1 MEEERIKLL
10 INKYL
15 ANTLTEDERR
25 ELDRV
30 LQRAPAVDT
39 QKNLELTMGLIHRKR
54 ASQKQARRIIGGG
67 LALVMLVIGGYLFWS
82 SSQKDQALVKTDLKM
97 PLAEIRPG
105 GDKAILLLADGRRI
119 PLDSI
124 GNGGAI
130 PDNSGARV
138 LKQEQSSLVYI
149 GSSGGS
155 SGYGMHTLETP
166 RAGQFMVQLPDGTKA
181 WLNNASSLRYATSFT
196 GPTREVELTGEAYF
210 EVAKIPSQPFRVKVE
225 GKVIDVLGTSFTVT
239 AYKETAR
246 INTTLLTGKVRVSDG
261 VTKQLLKPGEAVNI
275 QQGRRWE
282 LQTHVDTAGALAWKN
297 GYFHFEDEDLSG
309 VLQQLGRWYDVDYD
323 IRVSRTRTY
332 NDEINR
338 NQPLSKVL
346 HALGLSYQ
354 MEGKK
359 LIIKDSTEDNSHDH

>member
-54 ASQKQARRIIGGG
+54 ASQRQARRIIGGG
-67 LALVMLVIGGYLFWS
+67 LALLVLVIGGYLLWP
-82 SSQKDQALVKTDLKM
+82 SSQKDLALVKTDIKM
-97 PLAEIRPG
+97 PLAEITPG

-119 PLDSI
+119 RLDSI
-124 GNGGAI
+124 GNGAI
-130 PDNSGARV
+130 PDNSGARA
-138 LKQEQSSLVYI
+138 LKQDKSSLVYN
-149 GSSGGS
+149 GSSGN
-155 SGYGMHTLETP
+155 GMHTLETP

-210 EVAKIPSQPFRVKVE
+210 EVARSPSQPFRVKVE

-239 AYKETAR
+239 AYKGTER
-246 INTTLLTGKVRVSDG
+246 ISTTLLTGKVRVSDG
-261 VTKQLLKPGEAVNI
+261 VTQRVLQPFEAVTI

-309 VLQQLGRWYDVDYD
+309 VMQQLGRWYDVDFD
-323 IRVSRTRTY
+323 IQVSRTRTY
-332 NDEINR
+332 NEEINR
-338 NQPLSKVL
+338 NQPLSRVL
-346 HALGLSYQ
+346 QALGLSYQ
-354 MEGKK
+354 MEGRR